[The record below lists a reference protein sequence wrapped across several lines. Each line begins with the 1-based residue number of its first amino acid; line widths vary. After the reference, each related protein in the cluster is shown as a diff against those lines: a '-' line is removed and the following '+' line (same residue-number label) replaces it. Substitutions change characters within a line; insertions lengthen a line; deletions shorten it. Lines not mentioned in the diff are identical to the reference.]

1 MVVAAID
8 VDRVP
13 AAARCYIMALAP
25 IDTYVYRGADR
36 GNRKF
41 RCLRNRGND
50 KKKKKLKGGN
60 GSCIG
65 YI

>member
-8 VDRVP
+8 VHRVP

-41 RCLRNRGND
+41 RCLRNREND
-50 KKKKKLKGGN
+50 KKN
-60 GSCIG
+60 
-65 YI
+65 